1 MPPTFSS
8 FHHPVREVKRSERS
22 VPAARSKAAYSS
34 QTEPIR
40 REQPI
45 APCDPITW
53 GDACPDELA
62 AIDAP
67 WAVCAGRAVR
77 FPSASTGIGES
88 CGGSSF

>member
-1 MPPTFSS
+1 MT
-8 FHHPVREVKRSERS
+8 RGR
-22 VPAARSKAAYSS
+22 RSKAAYSS

-45 APCDPITW
+45 APCDSITW

-67 WAVCAGRAVR
+67 WGVRAGRAVR
-77 FPSASTGIGES
+77 FPSASTGIGEG